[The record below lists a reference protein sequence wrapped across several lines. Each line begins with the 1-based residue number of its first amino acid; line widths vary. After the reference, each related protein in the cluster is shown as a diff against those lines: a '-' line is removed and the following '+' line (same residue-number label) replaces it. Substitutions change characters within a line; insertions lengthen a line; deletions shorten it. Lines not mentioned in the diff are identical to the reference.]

1 MRPEEIVAFAE
12 ALARITASGG
22 GPKALAAHLAQAV
35 SGGVLLE
42 DAQWRHLA
50 AAGSHQVPPSARSVV
65 ESGAE
70 GKVLRV
76 NSGDL
81 HVGWLS
87 PVSYT
92 HLQRV
97 STSP

>member
-1 MRPEEIVAFAE
+1 MAFAE

-22 GPKALAAHLAQAV
+22 GPKALTAHLARAAG
-35 SGGVLLE
+35 GGVLLE

-50 AAGSHQVPPSARSVV
+50 AAGSHRVPPSARSVV
-65 ESGAE
+65 ESGAA

-81 HVGWLS
+81 H
-87 PVSYT
+87 
-92 HLQRV
+92 
-97 STSP
+97 